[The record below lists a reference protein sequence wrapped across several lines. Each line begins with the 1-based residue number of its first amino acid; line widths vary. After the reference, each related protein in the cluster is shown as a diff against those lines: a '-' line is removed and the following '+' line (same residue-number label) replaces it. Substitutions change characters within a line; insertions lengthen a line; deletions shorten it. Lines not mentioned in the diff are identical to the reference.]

1 MLNVGGVKRV
11 NVNVVYLYSKT
22 LKKKYWYEKI
32 FSIIWICGTVG
43 LLYFK

>member
-1 MLNVGGVKRV
+1 MGGVKRV
-11 NVNVVYLYSKT
+11 NKKIVYLYSKT
-22 LKKKYWYEKI
+22 LKKYWYEKI